1 MMERCLANPIALRQ
15 AILYA
20 AAVARLVD
28 EYVALGAVHELV
40 PLRRWEQVARG
51 VMHVSEGRKADLA
64 CERSAVSPADMP
76 PAAEHT
82 YTYIYIYIYIHTHT
96 HTRGHAAS
104 GRAWFNHMYIHI
116 HIHT

>member
-64 CERSAVSPADMP
+64 CERSAVSPADMQ
-76 PAAEHT
+76 PAAERG
-82 YTYIYIYIYIHTHT
+82 
-96 HTRGHAAS
+96 TRVATKLVVNYH
-104 GRAWFNHMYIHI
+104 
-116 HIHT
+116 